1 MPSMSVVEYSFIL
14 IALTNIIA
22 GVVCFKAIMEVSQIT
37 KDMQSVITAIS
48 GKSREYGEVRAID
61 KAYESEAKKEP
72 PKNRVV
78 KKILDD
84 SPEDML
90 L

>member
-1 MPSMSVVEYSFIL
+1 MSVVEYSFIL
-14 IALTNIIA
+14 IAITNTIA
-22 GVVCFKAIMEVSQIT
+22 GVVCFKAIKEVSQIT

-48 GKSREYGEVRAID
+48 GKSREYGEVKAID
-61 KAYESEAKKEP
+61 KAYESEEKKEHD
-72 PKNRVV
+72 KGKVV

-84 SPEDML
+84 TPEDML